1 MRRANALLV
10 DKEVMETF
18 IYNSLIDYGFAPS
31 REEVEG
37 VANIFIELLFE
48 MGVAAEEDDTDEFRR
63 F

>member
-1 MRRANALLV
+1 MLV